1 MWSGSPYRF
10 SHKDVELSP
19 KGFKWK
25 IFYTMPL
32 KDVQYMRIVL
42 RIGGSVF
49 ASPIKPDLVNKYAA
63 LLKKL
68 VKSGH
73 VVAVVV
79 GGGALARE
87 FIGVAKSLGLR
98 EAAQDEVAIS
108 VSRIYAQLFLNTLG
122 EIGYDTVPT
131 TIDDA
136 VECLDGGKI
145 VVMGGL
151 KPGMTTDTVA
161 ALIAEKVKADLL
173 IKASDQEGI
182 YDKDPRKHSDA
193 VKLDRI
199 KLENLSRVCTEDQHK
214 AGIHQIIDPEAVK
227 VLKRSRI
234 KVVVVMGFKPE
245 NVLKAIEGKKV
256 GTFID

>member
-1 MWSGSPYRF
+1 
-10 SHKDVELSP
+10 
-19 KGFKWK
+19 
-25 IFYTMPL
+25 MPL

-49 ASPIKPDLVNKYAA
+49 ASPIKPDLVNKYAV
-63 LLKKL
+63 LLRKL
-68 VKSGH
+68 MKSGH

-87 FIGVAKSLGLR
+87 FIGVAKNLGLH

-108 VSRIYAQLFLNTLG
+108 VSRIYAQLFLSTLG

-131 TIDDA
+131 TIDAA
-136 VECLDGGKI
+136 VEGLDGGKI

-182 YDKDPRKHSDA
+182 YDRDPRKHSDA

-227 VLKRSRI
+227 VLKRSRT
-234 KVVVVMGFKPE
+234 KVVVVLGFKPE
-245 NVLKAIEGKKV
+245 NVMKAIEGKKV
-256 GTFID
+256 GTFVD